1 MPLMLI
7 AILTTLIVTW
17 TIATKWQRKEEQL
30 VEPRAPIP
38 VLGIQII
45 CGDCSG
51 EQRSPI
57 KTYLDRFGC
66 CAQCGGR
73 SYVLASTS
81 RASYAFLPARGMAH
95 DSGAARVLPF
105 GGAVAHAERSKIS
118 A

>member
-1 MPLMLI
+1 MPLILI
-7 AILTTLIVTW
+7 AILMTLIVTW
-17 TIATKWQRKEEQL
+17 TIATKWQRKEQL

-51 EQRSPI
+51 EQRTPI
-57 KTYLDRFGC
+57 KTYLDRYGC
-66 CAQCGGR
+66 CSHCGGH

-81 RASYAFLPARGMAH
+81 RASFAFAPARGLAH
-95 DSGAARVLPF
+95 DSASGRVIRFAGP
-105 GGAVAHAERSKIS
+105 VAHAERSKIS